1 VEYVRGHVARVLRL
15 DDAQGVDRRHRL
27 TDLGLDSLMA
37 VELQTRLSRGLAV
50 DTLPATLIFDH
61 PTVEAIAAFIE
72 RDVLRLST
80 PIVEEQRAGGSTAG
94 VAGADVLDLS
104 EDEVEALLLERL
116 KTLEGNP

>member
-1 VEYVRGHVARVLRL
+1 MRGHVARVLRL
-15 DDAQGVDRRHRL
+15 DGAEAVDRRHRL
-27 TDLGLDSLMA
+27 TDLGIDSLMA

-72 RDVLRLST
+72 RDVLRLS
-80 PIVEEQRAGGSTAG
+80 PPPVPEQRAPSA
-94 VAGADVLDLS
+94 VADAAATDVVDLS
-104 EDEVEALLLERL
+104 DEEVEALLLERL